1 MKISIFG
8 LGYVGTVG
16 LGCLAKTGHIMIGV
30 DLNETKVAFINQG
43 KSPIVEP
50 EIETILSE
58 QQRLGRISAT
68 TDVKKAVLE
77 TDVSFICAGTPST
90 LQGHLNFDAIFR
102 VAADIGRVLAEKT
115 SFHVVAI
122 RSTVV
127 PGTNEKVGQLIEK
140 ASGKKY
146 GEDFGV
152 ASNPEFLREGC
163 AVSDYFNPPFTLIGA
178 SCDKT
183 IEMMKKVYEGIN
195 APIITTEI
203 RIAEILKYV
212 NNSFHALKIVFANE
226 VGNICNALAIDA
238 HKLMEVF
245 CQDTKLNISSKYL
258 KAGFAYGGSCL
269 PKDLKALCT
278 IAHDHYLQ
286 CPVLE
291 NIDRSNESHKNI
303 VLERIIAY
311 GKRKIGFL
319 GLSFKAGTDDLRSS
333 PIVDIIEKL
342 LGKGYDIKI
351 FDSNVHFAVLMGG
364 NKEYIQQ
371 KIPFISQFVSDDPQ
385 VVLDGRE
392 VVVIVNKDDSFVPV
406 LKRLPRTTFVLDLVN
421 LPYDGRDS
429 LKNYSGIAW

>member
-8 LGYVGTVG
+8 LGYVGSVG
-16 LGCLAKTGHIMIGV
+16 LGCLAKTGHTMIGV
-30 DLNETKVAFINQG
+30 DLNKTKIDFINQG

-50 EIETILSE
+50 EIDTILSE
-58 QQRLGRISAT
+58 QHRLGRISAT
-68 TDVKKAVLE
+68 TDVRKAVLE
-77 TDVSFICAGTPST
+77 STVSFICAGTPST
-90 LQGHLNFDAIFR
+90 SQGHLNFDAIYR
-102 VAADIGRVLAEKT
+102 VAGDIGRVLAEKT

-127 PGTNEKVGQLIEK
+127 PGTNGKVGQLIEQ

-146 GEDFGV
+146 GKDFGV

-163 AVSDYFNPPFTLIGA
+163 AVADYFNPPYTLIGA
-178 SCDKT
+178 SDDKT
-183 IEMMKKVYEGIN
+183 VEMMKKVYEGIN
-195 APIITTEI
+195 APVIATEI
-203 RIAEILKYV
+203 RVAEILKYV

-226 VGNICNALAIDA
+226 VGNICNALSIDS
-238 HKLMEVF
+238 HKLMEIF
-245 CQDTKLNISSKYL
+245 CQDLKLNISSKYL

-278 IAHDHYLQ
+278 IAHDNYLP
-286 CPVLE
+286 CLVLE
-291 NIDRSNESHKNI
+291 NIERSNEAHKTI

-311 GKRKIGFL
+311 GKRKIGFM

-342 LGKGYDIKI
+342 LGKGYDVKI
-351 FDSNVHFAVLMGG
+351 FDPNVHFAALTGG

-385 VVLDGRE
+385 VVLNGRE
-392 VVVIVNKDDSFVPV
+392 VVVVVNNDHDFPDI
-406 LKRLPRTTFVLDLVN
+406 LKRLPSTTAVLDLVN
-421 LPYDGRDS
+421 VPFDGRDRLS
-429 LKNYSGIAW
+429 NYTGIGW